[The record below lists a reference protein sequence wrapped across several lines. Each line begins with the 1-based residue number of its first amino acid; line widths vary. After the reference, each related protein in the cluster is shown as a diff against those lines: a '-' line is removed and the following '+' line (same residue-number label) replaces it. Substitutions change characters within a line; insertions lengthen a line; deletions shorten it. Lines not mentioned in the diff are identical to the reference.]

1 MIHFKP
7 EILMTLSAI
16 GCLGLAIFSFLLSD
30 ETVSDEDHAK
40 YSQCRMIFA
49 FIAKFGISGQFG
61 LVYVY
66 TGELYPT
73 SIRGIATGSCS
84 AGGRIGGILSPE
96 WVKKYYIKS
105 YILYNIIINI
115 Y

>member
-1 MIHFKP
+1 
-7 EILMTLSAI
+7 MTLSAI
-16 GCLGLAIFSFLLSD
+16 GCLGLAVFSFLLSN
-30 ETVSDEDHAK
+30 ETVSDENHAK

-96 WVKKYYIKS
+96 WVKKYYFMS
-105 YILYNIIINI
+105 YTI
-115 Y
+115 YSLKYLSQPHL